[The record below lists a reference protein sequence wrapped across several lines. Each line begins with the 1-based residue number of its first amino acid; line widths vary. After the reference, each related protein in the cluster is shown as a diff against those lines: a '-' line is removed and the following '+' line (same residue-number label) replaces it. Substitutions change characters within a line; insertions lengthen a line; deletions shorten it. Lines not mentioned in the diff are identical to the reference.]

1 MNRIILTAA
10 AGILSLPLAAGSPAW
25 LPDLTYDA
33 GGALLWAAP
42 ALTKVTHNSTAFE
55 IGAGVGF
62 KLPNGLPTRISL
74 NRYAMPGKDYGTIKS
89 SLTLTQVAWDLY
101 LDTSMKTWGC
111 FVGLS
116 GNRYSVVNDGYETWV
131 GDGHNTSNKAPQS
144 IWAVTN
150 PATQGWKLGIRAGV
164 EHRWTPHLASDLT
177 LQATELSGGE
187 RRGAPTTNY
196 PNDGGVNPTWIQVGL
211 RYVF

>member
-1 MNRIILTAA
+1 MTTRVAIASAA
-10 AGILSLPLAAGSPAW
+10 AWTFSP
-25 LPDLTYDA
+25 
-33 GGALLWAAP
+33 
-42 ALTKVTHNSTAFE
+42 
-55 IGAGVGF
+55 
-62 KLPNGLPTRISL
+62 
-74 NRYAMPGKDYGTIKS
+74 
-89 SLTLTQVAWDLY
+89 
-101 LDTSMKTWGC
+101 
-111 FVGLS
+111 
-116 GNRYSVVNDGYETWV
+116 
-131 GDGHNTSNKAPQS
+131 
-144 IWAVTN
+144 TN